1 MISVPGCISSSPAQ
15 TTILLLRSCQTTLY
29 DRPTAPDVKQEDD
42 EWVPAY
48 AQSTPRIEQ
57 KSSGGRRKENNETTP
72 AMKAGVGDV
81 LQISTWM
88 NSDSILGD
96 CRTGELAV
104 IKVGVESVLCEQ
116 LLVSPLL
123 DDRTMVHDKDV
134 VSVSDGREPVG
145 NILTDRAV
153 EKPGILEDHTKHGA
167 QTSPAYL
174 PGLDAVERDG
184 ATLDVVETHEQID
197 KCGLACS
204 GRSDNGNGVALLDI
218 QIHIRDQGFGCAI
231 AEVDMIKRDGATR
244 CGDDDRVARIRLLL
258 GFVEHREHSLCA
270 CHRRLND
277 VGDARRL

>member
-134 VSVSDGREPVG
+134 VSVSDGRETVG
-145 NILTDRAV
+145 NDETGP
-153 EKPGILEDHTKHGA
+153 PGHQLCHCFLDAYFRSGIDTACSLIENQDGRVCQDHT
-167 QTSPAYL
+167 
-174 PGLDAVERDG
+174 RDR
-184 ATLDVVETHEQID
+184 Q
-197 KCGLACS
+197 
-204 GRSDNGNGVALLDI
+204 
-218 QIHIRDQGFGCAI
+218 Q
-231 AEVDMIKRDGATR
+231 
-244 CGDDDRVARIRLLL
+244 LLL
-258 GFVEHREHSLCA
+258 AS
-270 CHRRLND
+270 
-277 VGDARRL
+277 